1 MSVSDDPFVNGPLR
15 PTPMPPAVRGPNRL
29 PGLLLLLG
37 ALILL
42 LLLPSLAEQMQYAIT
57 RGRERAQAEVAREE
71 LANLPE
77 GVSRL
82 TLAAKAI
89 APSVVGVNTSRL
101 LRRRQRGDEWSFFGR
116 PFGVMEGQGSGVIVD
131 KQGYIITNAHVVEG
145 VAEGAAK
152 LAVTL
157 SDGSTVR
164 NVEVV
169 GADPASDIAVLKIE
183 GSDKLVAAPWG
194 DSDKLEVGEQVLAV
208 GSPYALSRT
217 VTAGIIS
224 AKERRG
230 LPLPQIA
237 YQDFLQTD
245 AAVNPGNSGGPLV
258 NLKGEVVGI
267 NTAIFGDKYQGI
279 SFAISSRIAQDV
291 YGRLRAGEKVTRGW
305 LGVRMQRLTDDLAE
319 RMGLP
324 EARGALVADV
334 LPDSPAQEAG
344 IEQGDVIVQWDGK
357 PVHDGDDL
365 RFLAA
370 GSKVGSEI
378 KVLLYRN
385 GQKVEVRVK
394 VAERPPMVDR

>member
-1 MSVSDDPFVNGPLR
+1 MSIPDEPLADILVR
-15 PTPMPPAVRGPNRL
+15 PPPILPRVRRPNRL

-37 ALILL
+37 GLL
-42 LLLPSLAEQMQYAIT
+42 LLLILPTIAEQMQYAIT
-57 RGRERAQAEVAREE
+57 RGKERAQAEVAREE

-77 GVSRL
+77 GISRL

-89 APSVVGVNTSRL
+89 APSVVGVRTTRV
-101 LRRRQRGDEWSFFGR
+101 LRRRERADEWSFFGR
-116 PFGVMEGQGSGVIVD
+116 PFGAMEGQGSGVIVD
-131 KQGYIITNAHVVEG
+131 KQGYIITNAHVL
-145 VAEGAAK
+145 EGAEQ

-164 NVEVV
+164 NVTVV
-169 GADPASDIAVLKIE
+169 GADPASDIAVLKIP

-194 DSDKLEVGEQVLAV
+194 DSDKLDVAEQVLAV
-208 GSPYALSRT
+208 GSPYELSRT

-230 LPLPQIA
+230 LPLPQVA

-267 NTAIFGDKYQGI
+267 NTAIFGEKYQGI

-291 YGRLRAGEKVTRGW
+291 YRRLRAGEKVTRGW
-305 LGVRMQRLTDDLAE
+305 LGVGMQPLTGDLAE

-324 EARGALVADV
+324 EAQGALVADV

-357 PVHDGDDL
+357 PVNDRDDL

-370 GSKVGSEI
+370 ASKIGSEAE
-378 KVLLYRN
+378 VLLYRN
-385 GQKVEVRVK
+385 GQKVEVKVK
-394 VAERPPMVDR
+394 VGERPSKVDK

>member
-1 MSVSDDPFVNGPLR
+1 
-15 PTPMPPAVRGPNRL
+15 
-29 PGLLLLLG
+29 LG